1 MLKTA
6 WSFLVRDFLITTSY
20 RAGFA
25 IQVVGILFGVAVFHF
40 MSTTVGATSD
50 VLKPYGGNLFAFLI
64 IGVAFVDYVTNS
76 LQTFASS
83 IREGQMVGTLEML
96 LVSPVPT
103 PVIIVSSS
111 LWSYVFSSFRFSLFV
126 GGGAL
131 FFDLSL
137 AGANIGGALC
147 ALVLS
152 ILYLMGLGVIGAGL
166 VLVIKQEKAFT
177 SIMMLLT
184 VLLGGVAY
192 PVEVLPGWLRGAAEV
207 LPFTHSIKTLR
218 QAMLMNYSWA
228 QLSPELLILTLYAV
242 ILLPLG
248 LFFFTLCLQRVKM
261 NGSLSHY

>member
-6 WSFLVRDFLITTSY
+6 WSFLVRDFLIAISY

-25 IQVVGILFGVAVFHF
+25 IQVVGILLGVVVFHF
-40 MSTTVGATSD
+40 MSTTVGSTTD

-76 LQTFASS
+76 LQTFATS

-103 PVIIVSSS
+103 PVIILSSS

-126 GGGAL
+126 GGGAV

-137 AGANIGGALC
+137 SGANFGGALC
-147 ALVLS
+147 ALILS
-152 ILYLMGLGVIGAGL
+152 VLYLMGLGVIGAGL

-177 SIMMLLT
+177 TIMMLMT

-192 PVEVLPGWLRGAAEV
+192 PTEVLPGWLREAAEL
-207 LPFTHSIKTLR
+207 LPFTHSIKALR
-218 QAMLMNYSWA
+218 QAMLMDYSWA
-228 QLSPELLILTLYAV
+228 QLSPELLIITLYAMT
-242 ILLPLG
+242 LLPFGL
-248 LFFFTLCLQRVKM
+248 LFFTACLKRVKM
-261 NGSLSHY
+261 NGTLSHY